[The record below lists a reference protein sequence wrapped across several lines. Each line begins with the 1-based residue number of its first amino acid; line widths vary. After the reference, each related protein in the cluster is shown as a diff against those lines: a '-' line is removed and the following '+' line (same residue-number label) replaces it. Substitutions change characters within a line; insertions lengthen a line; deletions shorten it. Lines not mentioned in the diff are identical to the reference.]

1 MNCQEV
7 MDLMHRQLDGDLDE
21 SEYSVLIDH
30 TRHCP
35 DCAAM
40 YDRLQLLS
48 AELTSLPKVVPSY
61 SLVDAILPE
70 LQRLDLEER
79 SDSMHIVHS
88 AEVEQEQG
96 KAAARR
102 LSRSRRLPSLR
113 YMGGIIAAGVVAG
126 LFIISYNAGIGP
138 SFDSNNSANANS
150 IAAQESASN
159 DTMDIAQGSD
169 VYSYKSDQK
178 IQQDA
183 STAEED
189 SESSGGSDGG
199 AQPSVRT
206 QGNEGAPAAVDP
218 DVLDEASSS
227 GEVGKQPIPE
237 SEPEMETSNTLESGA
252 LSGDGM
258 SNKSGTDTFTST
270 PGTQGIM
277 SEVPVAITAISPN
290 GEWQAVAEGFKVKIF
305 KAADQ
310 SLLFETDRK
319 NGKLAGLVWSDDNTV
334 LNYEVQLE
342 QGAIEKY
349 VIDVKAG
356 SDTKAQH

>member
-79 SDSMHIVHS
+79 NDSMYVVHKD
-88 AEVEQEQG
+88 EVEQEQG
-96 KAAARR
+96 KLAARR
-102 LSRSRRLPSLR
+102 LARSRRLPSLR
-113 YMGGIIAAGVVAG
+113 YVGGIIAAGVVAG
-126 LFIISYNAGIGP
+126 LFIIGYNAGIGP
-138 SFDSNNSANANS
+138 GFDNDSANS
-150 IAAQESASN
+150 MTAQESASN
-159 DTMDIAQGSD
+159 DTMDIAQRSD
-169 VYSYKSDQK
+169 VYSLKSDQK
-178 IQQDA
+178 IEQDA
-183 STAEED
+183 SAAEED
-189 SESSGGSDGG
+189 IESSGDSDGG

-206 QGNEGAPAAVDP
+206 QGNEGSPAAGAP
-218 DVLDEASSS
+218 DQLDEATSS

-342 QGAIEKY
+342 QGASEKY